1 MFLFRE
7 YNREH
12 NNNQPLSEKNSSME
26 CLVCSDNKRDTLFQP
41 CSHIVTCHSCA
52 SRVKKCLLCKE
63 NVQTRIKVKL
73 FFFCKSKFDFFFI
86 IKIEQCKICSER
98 KACVMYKPCGH
109 LIACEGN
116 ENNKEF

>member
-1 MFLFRE
+1 LFSRE

-12 NNNQPLSEKNSSME
+12 NHEQALAKNTNSVE

-63 NVQTRIKVKL
+63 NVQTRIKVMPN
-73 FFFCKSKFDFFFI
+73 F
-86 IKIEQCKICSER
+86 
-98 KACVMYKPCGH
+98 
-109 LIACEGN
+109 
-116 ENNKEF
+116 